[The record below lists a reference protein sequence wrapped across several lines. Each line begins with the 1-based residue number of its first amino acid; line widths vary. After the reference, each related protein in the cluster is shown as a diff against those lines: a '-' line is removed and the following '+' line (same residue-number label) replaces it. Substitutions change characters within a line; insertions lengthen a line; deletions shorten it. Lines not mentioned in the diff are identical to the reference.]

1 MSLYSEYFY
10 SKTINE
16 LFSDKQ
22 TIAQMLRFEGA
33 LALAQAENGI
43 VSPEAAQVIES
54 CSQVDFIDIDKLKA
68 EIKLGGNAAIPLV
81 KQLTRIVKNNDVEA
95 SKYVHFG
102 ATSQDVVD
110 TATVLQMQQYWYW
123 LNDKLAEL
131 SDLLVEITKKH
142 RNTLM
147 IGRTLL
153 QQARPITFGLK
164 TSGWLQS
171 IERSKERLKS
181 TQKRV
186 LVIQLGGAVGSG
198 NANLSKSV
206 QQSFAD
212 FLDLKPSFS
221 WQSNRDNLVEAAS
234 VFGILNQSLG
244 KIAKDVS
251 LMMQTEVAEV
261 FEGAVEGKGG
271 SSTMPHKRNP
281 VTCAAILANAN
292 RIPNL
297 VATLLV
303 SMPQEHERSAG
314 LWHSE
319 WEVLT
324 EIMLLTAGSIEKSIE
339 LVASLEVD
347 EKRMLQNLELTK
359 GLIYA
364 ENISLALAT
373 KIGKIN
379 AHELVEKACKLAIF
393 QQKHLKEVLEQMNVD
408 LPNLEELFK
417 AENSIGN
424 SLDIID
430 EILLSQSRRDA
441 KN

>member
-1 MSLYSEYFY
+1 
-10 SKTINE
+10 
-16 LFSDKQ
+16 
-22 TIAQMLRFEGA
+22 
-33 LALAQAENGI
+33 
-43 VSPEAAQVIES
+43 
-54 CSQVDFIDIDKLKA
+54 
-68 EIKLGGNAAIPLV
+68 
-81 KQLTRIVKNNDVEA
+81 
-95 SKYVHFG
+95 
-102 ATSQDVVD
+102 
-110 TATVLQMQQYWYW
+110 
-123 LNDKLAEL
+123 
-131 SDLLVEITKKH
+131 LVEITKKH

-171 IERSKERLKS
+171 IERSKERIKS

-206 QQSFAD
+206 QQSLAD
-212 FLDLKPSFS
+212 ILDLKPSFL
-221 WQSNRDNLVEAAS
+221 WHSNRDNLVEAAS

-244 KIAKDVS
+244 KIAKDIS

-261 FEGAVEGKGG
+261 FEGAAEGKGG

-281 VTCAAILANAN
+281 VTCTAILANAN

-297 VATLLV
+297 VASLLAA
-303 SMPQEHERSAG
+303 MPQEHERSAG

-324 EIMLLTAGSIEKSIE
+324 EILLLTAGSIERSIE
-339 LVASLEVD
+339 LIASLEVD

-379 AHELVEKACKLAIF
+379 AHELVEKACKLAIS
-393 QQKHLKEVLEQMNVD
+393 QQKHLKEVLEEMNVD
-408 LPNLEELFK
+408 LPNLEALFK

-424 SLDIID
+424 SLEIID
-430 EILLSQSRRDA
+430 EIL
-441 KN
+441 K